1 MESLLNVNNS
11 LNKETFSFS
20 QRIRLL
26 ALFGPSLFQVL
37 SGEDAKVKGTRKGG
51 RGGKKEKGRR
61 KKTTEI

>member
-26 ALFGPSLFQVL
+26 PLFGPSLFQVL

-61 KKTTEI
+61 IKTTET

>member
-11 LNKETFSFS
+11 LNKKTFSFS

-26 ALFGPSLFQVL
+26 PLFGPSLFQVL

-51 RGGKKEKGRR
+51 RGGKKEEGRR
-61 KKTTEI
+61 IKTTET